1 MVKSSW
7 ISRRIALS
15 GVLVRFLMRFL
26 MFFSFSGWG
35 STWQASCSVG
45 DAARVQS
52 ERLTGSLR
60 CVQKSTAAFSPPP
73 LLSLAS
79 RLREQGAVV
88 LTMSGKDGRG
98 RRIDASRRSTPS
110 VFLRQSSSMAVRQS
124 KHQRLV
130 LEMSSNEGERESVG
144 GKNDGK
150 VRQRREKMEGSELKQ
165 SIPQN
170 REFSWCYDDAMTALN
185 RP

>member
-1 MVKSSW
+1 MARSSR

-15 GVLVRFLMRFL
+15 GVLVRYLMRFL
-26 MFFSFSGWG
+26 LFFSFSGWG
-35 STWQASCSVG
+35 STWQASCSMG

-60 CVQKSTAAFSPPP
+60 CVLRSTAAFSPPP

-79 RLREQGAVV
+79 RMREQGAVV

-98 RRIDASRRSTPS
+98 RRIGASRRPTPS
-110 VFLRQSSSMAVRQS
+110 VLLRQSSSLAVRQS
-124 KHQRLV
+124 KHQMLV
-130 LEMSSNEGERESVG
+130 LEMSSNEGERERVG
-144 GKNDGK
+144 GKYDGK
-150 VRQRREKMEGSELKQ
+150 ERQRRERTEGSEFRQ
-165 SIPQN
+165 SVPPS
-170 REFSWCYDDAMTALN
+170 REPSWCYDDAMTALN